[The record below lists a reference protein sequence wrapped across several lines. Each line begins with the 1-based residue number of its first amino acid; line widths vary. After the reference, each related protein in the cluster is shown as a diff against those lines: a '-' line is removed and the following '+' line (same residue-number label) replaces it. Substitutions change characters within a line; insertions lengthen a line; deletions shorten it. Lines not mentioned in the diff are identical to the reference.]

1 MSQDTDRPRPP
12 VPSTPSRAERP
23 DRPDRAGGAGGYA
36 GRGGRPSRPGGDEA
50 KPWENR
56 DRSRKRSGA
65 FVAPDEGKVYLYG
78 LHTVEAAFLNKRRK
92 RLSLMVTRNALARLE
107 ERGIKVDCPI
117 EMVEPRQ
124 IDHRVGGDAVHQG
137 VLLTAR
143 ALDPLDLEDLGDA
156 RLVLALDQVT
166 DPHNVGAILRSAVAL
181 GADGLI
187 TTTRHSPQ
195 ENGVLAKAA
204 SGAVDLLPHA
214 EVNNLSKALDALKRQ
229 GFTCVALD
237 SAGVGRLEDVVV
249 ADRVALVLGAE
260 GKGVRPGVRA
270 TCDAVARLDMPGV
283 ITSLNVSNAAV
294 LAMYVLRNKL
304 TR

>member
-1 MSQDTDRPRPP
+1 MSQDTYRPRPRP
-12 VPSTPSRAERP
+12 APRASDPQRP
-23 DRPDRAGGAGGYA
+23 WEARDRA
-36 GRGGRPSRPGGDEA
+36 
-50 KPWENR
+50 
-56 DRSRKRSGA
+56 RKRSGA
-65 FVAPDEGKVYLYG
+65 FVAPDDGKVYLYG
-78 LHTVEAAFLNKRRK
+78 LHTVEAAFLNPRRK

-107 ERGIKVDCPI
+107 ERGLTIDCPV
-117 EMVEPRQ
+117 ETVEPRQ

-137 VLLTAR
+137 VLLTAK
-143 ALDPLDLEDLGDA
+143 ALDPLDLDDLGDA

-166 DPHNVGAILRSAVAL
+166 DPHNVGAIMRSAVAL

-214 EVNNLSKALDALKRQ
+214 EVTNLSKALDALQRQ

-237 SAGVGRLEDVVV
+237 SAGEGRLEDAIVG
-249 ADRVALVLGAE
+249 DRVALVLGAE

-270 TCDAVARLDMPGV
+270 TCDTVARLAMPGA

-294 LAMYVLRNKL
+294 LALYILSQKVRAG
-304 TR
+304 